1 MTASAWRRALL
12 WSLSLSMVCCGG
24 GGRRPP
30 PTDPPST
37 TTATAH
43 YANFCADCH
52 GVDTDGGMASS
63 LIDGRWDYGASD
75 AAIFASIAVGIPE
88 DGMPGFGAVMDAAQI
103 DALVR
108 LMREAERAQSH

>member
-1 MTASAWRRALL
+1 MTASAWRRAFFC
-12 WSLSLSMVCCGG
+12 SLSLSMVCCGSWG
-24 GGRRPP
+24 WQPP
-30 PTDPPST
+30 PAESP

-43 YANFCADCH
+43 YAYYCADCH
-52 GVDTDGGMASS
+52 GPAMDGGMASS

-88 DGMPGFGAVMDAAQI
+88 DGMPRFGAVMDTAQI

-108 LMREAERAQSH
+108 LMREAEHAQSH

>member
-1 MTASAWRRALL
+1 MAARTPVEPVPEHGLLRRWGPPA
-12 WSLSLSMVCCGG
+12 
-24 GGRRPP
+24 P

-52 GVDTDGGMASS
+52 GVDMDGGMASS